1 MKLKQKLRLKLIQ
14 SIMIGA
20 IAFLNTTSV
29 FAQCYDLSLYHM
41 ALPLAKNINPKVLE
55 LAINAYYNARKKGL
69 DTKGIL
75 TIVDYSLPSSKKR
88 MWVLNLND
96 LQLVHYSLV
105 THGSGSGL
113 LYARHFSNTPESY
126 ESSLGLY
133 LTKKSYDGQVGHAL
147 RLQGLEPGFN
157 DNAEP
162 RGIVV
167 HAAEYADEN
176 FIDQYGRLGRSEGCF
191 ALPIASSKNIISSIE
206 DGTLIFAY
214 YPDQHWLKQSH
225 YL

>member
-1 MKLKQKLRLKLIQ
+1 MKLKFIR
-14 SIMIGA
+14 SIIVGM
-20 IAFLNTTSV
+20 IAFLSYSSL
-29 FAQCYDLSLYHM
+29 FAQCYDISLYRT

-69 DTKGIL
+69 DRKGIL
-75 TIVDYSLPSSKKR
+75 TIVDYSLPSSEKR

-96 LQLVHYSLV
+96 LRLIHYSLV

-133 LTKKSYDGQVGHAL
+133 LTKQAYDGQVGHAL

-167 HAAEYADEN
+167 HAAEYADEK

-191 ALPIASSKNIISSIE
+191 ALPIASSKSIIESIE

-214 YPDQHWLKQSH
+214 YPDKHWLKQSH

>member
-1 MKLKQKLRLKLIQ
+1 MKFLRMILMLTTLIF
-14 SIMIGA
+14 INKT
-20 IAFLNTTSV
+20 AFS
-29 FAQCYDLSLYHM
+29 QCHNIFLYRA
-41 ALPLAKNINPKVLE
+41 ALPLAENINPKVLE
-55 LAINAYYNARKKGL
+55 LAINAYDKARKTGL

-88 MWVLNLND
+88 MWVLNLNAQK
-96 LQLVHYSLV
+96 LMHYSFV

-113 LYARHFSNTPESY
+113 LYARQFSNTPGSFK
-126 ESSLGLY
+126 SSLGLF
-133 LTKKSYDGQVGHAL
+133 LTKHPYDGQVGHAL
-147 RLQGLEPGFN
+147 RLEGLEPGFN

-167 HAAEYADEN
+167 HAAEYADQN
-176 FIDQYGRLGRSEGCF
+176 FINQYGRLGRSEGCF
-191 ALPIASSKNIISSIE
+191 ALPVSTSQNIINSIE

-214 YPDQHWLKQSH
+214 YPDEHWLKQSH

>member
-1 MKLKQKLRLKLIQ
+1 MKSKFIQLIFF
-14 SIMIGA
+14 GLVY
-20 IAFLNTTSV
+20 FLINAPAV
-29 FAQCYDLSLYHM
+29 AQCYDLSLYQT

-55 LAINAYYNARKKGL
+55 LAINAYYKARKKGL
-69 DTKGIL
+69 DNKGIL
-75 TIVDYSLPSSKKR
+75 TIVDYSLPSSEKR

-96 LQLVHYSLV
+96 LQLIHYSLV

-133 LTKKSYDGQVGHAL
+133 LTKQAYDGQVGHAL

-157 DNAEP
+157 DNAEH

-167 HAAEYADEN
+167 HAAEYADEH

-206 DGTLIFAY
+206 DGTLLFAY
-214 YPDQHWLKQSH
+214 YPDQQWLHESR

>member
-1 MKLKQKLRLKLIQ
+1 MRLTQL
-14 SIMIGA
+14 IMIGVVA
-20 IAFLNTTSV
+20 LLSCTPV
-29 FAQCYDLSLYHM
+29 FAQCYDISLYRM

-55 LAINAYYNARKKGL
+55 LAINAYYKARKTGL
-69 DTKGIL
+69 DSKGIL
-75 TIVDYSLPSSKKR
+75 TIVDYSLPSSEKR

-96 LQLVHYSLV
+96 LQLIHYSLV

-113 LYARHFSNTPESY
+113 LYARHFSNTPDSY

-133 LTKKSYDGQVGHAL
+133 LTKKAYDGQVGHAL
-147 RLQGLEPGFN
+147 RLQGLEAGFN

-191 ALPIASSKNIISSIE
+191 ALPVSSSKSIIESIE
-206 DGTLIFAY
+206 GGTLLFAY
-214 YPDQHWLKQSH
+214 YPDQHWLHQSH

>member
-1 MKLKQKLRLKLIQ
+1 MKLIQ
-14 SIMIGA
+14 SITIGLISLLSSA
-20 IAFLNTTSV
+20 SV
-29 FAQCYDLSLYHM
+29 FAQCYDNALYNL
-41 ALPLAKNINPKVLE
+41 ALPLAKNLNPKVLE
-55 LAINAYYNARKKGL
+55 LAINAYYKARKKGL
-69 DTKGIL
+69 DSQGIL

-113 LYARHFSNTPESY
+113 LYARHFSNIPDSY
-126 ESSLGLY
+126 ESSLGLF
-133 LTKKSYDGQVGHAL
+133 LTKQSYEGQVGHAL
-147 RLQGLEPGFN
+147 RLQGLEPGIN

-162 RGIVV
+162 RGIVI

-191 ALPIASSKNIISSIE
+191 ALPIASSKNIINSIE
-206 DGTLIFAY
+206 DGTLLFAY

>member
-1 MKLKQKLRLKLIQ
+1 MKKKLTLKFIQ
-14 SIMIGA
+14 SVALGM
-20 IAFLNTTSV
+20 IAFLSTHSA
-29 FAQCYDLSLYHM
+29 FAQCYDLSLYRM
-41 ALPLAKNINPKVLE
+41 ALPLAENINPKVLE
-55 LAINAYYNARKKGL
+55 LAINAYSTARKKGL
-69 DTKGIL
+69 DHKGIL

-96 LQLVHYSLV
+96 LQLIHYSLV

-157 DNAEP
+157 DNAEH

-191 ALPIASSKNIISSIE
+191 ALPVASSKNIISSIE

>member
-1 MKLKQKLRLKLIQ
+1 MRLTQFI
-14 SIMIGA
+14 IIGV
-20 IAFLNTTSV
+20 ISLLSCKSV
-29 FAQCYDLSLYHM
+29 FAQCYDSSLYRM

-55 LAINAYYNARKKGL
+55 LAINAYYTARKKGL
-69 DTKGIL
+69 DNKGIL

-113 LYARHFSNTPESY
+113 LYARHFSNTPESFQ
-126 ESSLGLY
+126 SSLGLF
-133 LTKKSYDGQVGHAL
+133 LTKQSYDGQVGHAL
-147 RLQGLEPGFN
+147 RLQGLEPGIN

-191 ALPIASSKNIISSIE
+191 ALPISSSKNIIESIE
-206 DGTLIFAY
+206 GGTLIFAY
-214 YPDQHWLKQSH
+214 YPDQNWLKQSH

>member
-1 MKLKQKLRLKLIQ
+1 MKLKLIQ
-14 SIMIGA
+14 FVVIG
-20 IAFLNTTSV
+20 ITSLFSSSSL
-29 FAQCYDLSLYHM
+29 FAQCYDTSLYQM
-41 ALPLAKNINPKVLE
+41 ALPVAKNINPKVLE
-55 LAINAYYNARKKGL
+55 LAINAYYKARQKGL
-69 DTKGIL
+69 DDKGIL
-75 TIVDYSLPSSKKR
+75 TIVDYSLPSSEKR

-96 LQLVHYSLV
+96 LRLVHYSLV

-147 RLQGLEPGFN
+147 RLKGLEPGFN
-157 DNAEP
+157 DNAEH

-191 ALPIASSKNIISSIE
+191 ALPIASSKNIIESIE

-214 YPDQHWLKQSH
+214 YPDKNWLKQSH

>member
-1 MKLKQKLRLKLIQ
+1 MKRVK
-14 SIMIGA
+14 
-20 IAFLNTTSV
+20 FL
-29 FAQCYDLSLYHM
+29 FALVVLSLASSFSFAACYDLSLYR
-41 ALPLAKNINPKVLE
+41 AVLPLANDINPKVLE
-55 LAINAYYNARKKGL
+55 LAINAYWKARKKGL
-69 DTKGIL
+69 DDKGIL

-88 MWVLNLND
+88 MWVFNLNS
-96 LQLVHYSLV
+96 LKLMHYSFV

-113 LYARHFSNTPESY
+113 LYARKFSNTPGSFK
-126 ESSLGLY
+126 SSLGLF
-133 LTKKSYDGQVGHAL
+133 LTKRPYDGQVGHAL

-176 FIDQYGRLGRSEGCF
+176 FISQYGRLGRSEGCF
-191 ALPIASSKNIISSIE
+191 ALPVSTSNNIIQSIE

-214 YPDQHWLKQSH
+214 YPDQHWLSQSY

>member
-1 MKLKQKLRLKLIQ
+1 MKLKLIQ
-14 SIMIGA
+14 FVIIGIASLFSSSSI
-20 IAFLNTTSV
+20 
-29 FAQCYDLSLYHM
+29 FAQCYDTSLYQM
-41 ALPLAKNINPKVLE
+41 ALPLAKNINPHVLE
-55 LAINAYYNARKKGL
+55 LAINAYYKARQKGL
-69 DTKGIL
+69 DNKGIL
-75 TIVDYSLPSSKKR
+75 TIVDYSLPSSEKR

-96 LQLVHYSLV
+96 LHLIHYSLV

-157 DNAEP
+157 DNAEH

-191 ALPIASSKNIISSIE
+191 ALPVSSSKNIIESIE

-214 YPDQHWLKQSH
+214 YPDRDWLKQSH